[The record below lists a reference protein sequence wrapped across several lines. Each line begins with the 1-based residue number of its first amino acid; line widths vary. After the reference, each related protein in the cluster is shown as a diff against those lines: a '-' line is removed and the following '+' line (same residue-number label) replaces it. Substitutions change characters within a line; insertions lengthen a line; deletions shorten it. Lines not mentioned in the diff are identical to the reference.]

1 MKHCIFLLLA
11 LVASLGL
18 SAQRTVTGTVT
29 SASDEEVLIGVYILV
44 KGTTTGAISDIEGKY
59 SVTVPDNDAV
69 LVFSYTGF
77 ASVEIPVGS
86 QSVVDVSLS
95 EGANLEEVIV
105 VGYGEQKRGDITVA
119 LSNVSQEDL
128 EASVVTSVD
137 QALQGRAAGVTIMAS
152 SGQPGAAPRVNIRGA
167 TSVTASSD
175 PLYVID
181 GVPMVTEDNSNL
193 FTGGYQF
200 SSLSDINPN
209 DIASIQVL
217 KDASAT
223 AIYGSRGANG
233 VILINTKRG
242 ATGEAT
248 IDFEVST
255 GWQAPT
261 KVIEM
266 MDSRQFI
273 NMMNEAAA
281 NDGLPAD
288 WFSNPDNGNFIGNPE
303 DPELQNTDWY
313 GEILRNDAPISEY
326 ALSAR
331 GGNENLR
338 YFVSGGFL
346 DQEGYQKGTGFTR
359 MSARANLDATLNSKL
374 TVGVTTFVSRSDAQS
389 TIGDNSLYGVMIN
402 ALAADPTMP
411 VFEDDGSYANPF
423 SYYSWWA
430 FENPRA
436 ATDIYERNTIT
447 NRYLGTVY
455 GELAFSSEL
464 KFRSSWSADYQFLKD
479 NLFYPSN
486 TFQSIRGGI
495 TGEGQY
501 SSAES
506 LTWINENILTYNPI
520 IGDRHNLSL
529 LAGFTM
535 QENTRDF
542 VDINGQNFA
551 TDVLGG
557 LELASDITDAGTF
570 GTGWGLKSY
579 LARINYN
586 LDEKYYVT
594 LSARADGSSRFG
606 ENNRYGVFPSVAIA
620 WRLSGEE
627 FLANSNW
634 LYDAKIRASYGLS
647 GNQEG
652 IDNFASRS
660 LWAINGQFAGTPSSR
675 PNQLGNSELGWES
688 TTQLNLGFD
697 LSLYQGRVN
706 VTFDY
711 FNKTTT
717 DLLLR
722 SIVPATS
729 GYTSAFRNIGEV
741 RNSGLEFSL
750 NTVNIT
756 TASGFKWTTDF
767 NISTIENEVVK
778 LEQDDQVQ
786 GDGHILKEGEPLG
799 SFFLIPFEGVDPQ
812 TGNSIYT
819 DLNEDGIINNDDRA
833 IPRDAD
839 GKNLSIW
846 PDFFGGITN
855 TFSYKGI
862 SISAFLQFSKGN
874 YVNNHSRFAQEQVG
888 WSFNFGGFYLPYG
901 NNTLRVEEGRWRQP
915 GDQTDIPRAS
925 LGYSFDED
933 GNVIEEL
940 PQNWQEYSD
949 QWLEDASYIRLKTLQ
964 VGYDLPA
971 ALFQSIPLRSASI
984 FFRGQNLFTAT
995 DYLGVDPEVNSRGG
1009 NSVLTPGED
1018 FGGLGQAKSYVFG
1031 LKVGL

>member
-1 MKHCIFLLLA
+1 MRLPLLLLLFA
-11 LVASLGL
+11 LSASLT
-18 SAQRTVTGTVT
+18 AQRTITGTVT
-29 SASDEEVLIGVYILV
+29 SASDNESLLGVYILI
-44 KGTTTGAISDIEGKY
+44 KGTTSGTVTDLDGNY
-59 SVTVPDNDAV
+59 SITVPDGADV

-77 ASVEIPVGS
+77 ATQEVEIGV
-86 QSVVDVSLS
+86 QSVIDVTLS
-95 EGANLEEVIV
+95 EGTNLNEVIV

-119 LSNVSQEDL
+119 LSNVSSDDL
-128 EASVVTSVD
+128 NASVVTSVD

-200 SSLSDINPN
+200 SSISDINPN

-242 ATGEAT
+242 ASGEAN

-261 KVIEM
+261 RVIDM

-273 NMMNEAAA
+273 VMMNEAAA

-288 WFSNPDNGNFIGNPE
+288 WFSNPDNFNFIGNPD

-326 ALSAR
+326 SLSAR

-338 YFVSGGFL
+338 YFVSGGYL

-359 MSARANLDATLNSKL
+359 MSARANLDASLNDKL
-374 TVGVTTFVSRSDAQS
+374 TVGVTTFVSRSNAES

-411 VFEDDGSYANPF
+411 VLEDDGSYANPF
-423 SYYSWWA
+423 NYYSWWA

-436 ATDIYERNTIT
+436 ATDLYERNTIT

-455 GELAFSSEL
+455 GELELATNL
-464 KFRSSWSADYQFLKD
+464 KFRSSWSVDYQFLKD

-495 TGEGQY
+495 SGEAQY

-506 LTWINENILTYNPI
+506 LTWINENILTYNFLL
-520 IGDRHNLSL
+520 GGRHSL
-529 LAGFTM
+529 DLLGGFTM

-557 LELASDITDAGTF
+557 LELASDITDGGTF

-579 LARINYN
+579 LGRINYN
-586 LDEKYYVT
+586 FDEKYYVT

-606 ENNRYGVFPSVAIA
+606 ENNRYGVFPSVALA
-620 WRLSGEE
+620 WRLSGEN
-627 FLANSNW
+627 FLATSSW
-634 LYDAKIRASYGLS
+634 LYDAKLRASYGIS

-652 IDNFASRS
+652 ISNFASRS
-660 LWAINGQFAGTPSSR
+660 LWSISGQFAGTPSSR
-675 PNQLGNSELGWES
+675 PDQLGNSELGWES
-688 TTQLNLGFD
+688 TSQLNLGLD
-697 LSLYQGRVN
+697 LSVLDGRVN
-706 VTFDY
+706 FTFDY
-711 FNKTTT
+711 FNKSTT

-729 GYTSAFRNIGEV
+729 GYTTAFRNIGEV
-741 RNSGLEFSL
+741 RNTGLEFSL
-750 NTVNIT
+750 NTVNLT
-756 TASGFKWTTDF
+756 TPGGFKWTTDF

-778 LEQDDQVQ
+778 LEQDEQVQ
-786 GDGHILKEGEPLG
+786 GDGHILQEGEPLG

-812 TGNSIYT
+812 TGNSIFT

-846 PDFFGGITN
+846 PDYFGGITN
-855 TFSYKGI
+855 TFSYKGF
-862 SISAFLQFSKGN
+862 SLSAFLQFSKGN

-888 WSFNFGGFYLPYG
+888 WSFNYGGFFLPYG
-901 NNTLRVEEGRWRQP
+901 NNTQRVEDNRWRQP

-925 LGYSFDED
+925 LGYSFDSD

-940 PQNWQEYSD
+940 PQNWQEYST
-949 QWLEDASYIRLKTLQ
+949 QWLEDASYLRLKTLQ
-964 VGYDLPA
+964 VSYDLPS
-971 ALFQSIPLRSASI
+971 ALFEAIPLRSARV

>member
-1 MKHCIFLLLA
+1 M
-11 LVASLGL
+11 LVACASVLT
-18 SAQRTVTGTVT
+18 AQRTVTGTVRSVT
-29 SASDEEVLIGVYILV
+29 DSEPLIGVYILI
-44 KGTTTGAISDIEGKY
+44 KGSSSGTVTDIDGKY
-59 SVTVPDNDAV
+59 SITVANNDQV
-69 LVFSYTGF
+69 MVFSYTGF
-77 ASVEIPVGS
+77 ASVEEVVGTR
-86 QSVVDVSLS
+86 SVIDVVMS
-95 EGANLEEVIV
+95 EGANLDEVIV

-119 LSNVSQEDL
+119 LSNVSSDDL

-137 QALQGRAAGVTIMAS
+137 QALQGRAAGVTVMAS

-242 ATGEAT
+242 ASGKGS
-248 IDFEVST
+248 IDFEAST

-261 KVIEM
+261 RVIDM
-266 MDSRQFI
+266 MDSREFI
-273 NMMNEAAA
+273 TMMNEAAA

-288 WFSNPDNGNFIGNPE
+288 WFSNPDNGNFIGDPT
-303 DPELQNTDWY
+303 DPELRNTDWY
-313 GEILRNDAPISEY
+313 GEILRNDAPITEY

-331 GGNENLR
+331 GGNNNLR
-338 YFVSGGFL
+338 YFVSGGYL
-346 DQEGYQKGTGFTR
+346 DQEGYQKGTGFKR
-359 MSARANLDATLNSKL
+359 VSARANLDAAINDKL
-374 TVGVTTFVSRSDAQS
+374 TVGVTTFVSRSDAES

-436 ATDIYERNTIT
+436 ATDLYQRNTIT
-447 NRYLGTVY
+447 NRYLGTVF
-455 GELAFSSEL
+455 GELDLAANL
-464 KFRSSWSADYQFLKD
+464 KFRTSWSVDYQFLKD
-479 NLFYPSN
+479 NSFYPGT
-486 TFQSIRGGI
+486 TFQSIRGGN
-495 TGEGQY
+495 TGESQY

-506 LTWINENILTYNPI
+506 LTWINENIVTYVPTL
-520 IGDRHNLSL
+520 GDRHNLNL

-551 TDVLGG
+551 TNVLGG

-579 LARINYN
+579 LSRINYN
-586 LDEKYYVT
+586 FDEKYYVT

-606 ENNRYGVFPSVAIA
+606 ENNRYGIFPSVALA
-620 WRLSGEE
+620 WRLSGEN
-627 FLANSNW
+627 FLASAGW
-634 LYDAKIRASYGLS
+634 LYDAKLRASYGIS

-652 IDNFASRS
+652 INNFASRS

-675 PNQLGNSELGWES
+675 PNQLGNSGLGWES
-688 TTQLNLGFD
+688 TAQVNLGLD

-706 VTFDY
+706 FTFDY
-711 FNKTTT
+711 YNKSTT
-717 DLLLR
+717 DLLLQ

-729 GYTSAFRNIGEV
+729 GYTTAFRNIGEM

-750 NTVNIT
+750 NTINLT
-756 TASGFKWTTDF
+756 TASGFRWTTDF
-767 NISTIENEVVK
+767 NISTINNEVIK

-799 SFFLIPFEGVDPQ
+799 SFFLINFEGVDPR
-812 TGNSIYT
+812 TGNANFT
-819 DLNEDGIINNDDRA
+819 DTNEDGIINNDDRM
-833 IPRDAD
+833 IPRDEN
-839 GKNLSIW
+839 GKNLSVW
-846 PDFFGGITN
+846 PDYFGGITN
-855 TFSYKGI
+855 TFSYKGF

-888 WSFNFGGFYLPYG
+888 WSFDFGGFYLPYG
-901 NNTLRVEEGRWRQP
+901 NNTQRVVDGRWKQP
-915 GDQTDIPRAS
+915 GDVTDIPRAS
-925 LGYSFDED
+925 LGYSFDEN
-933 GNVIEEL
+933 GNVTEEL
-940 PQNWQEYSD
+940 PQNWQEYST

-964 VGYDLPA
+964 VSYDLPSS
-971 ALFQSIPLRSASI
+971 LFDGIPMQSARV

-995 DYLGVDPEVNSRGG
+995 EYLGVDPEVNSRGG

-1018 FGGLGQAKSYVFG
+1018 FGGLGQAKSYV
-1031 LKVGL
+1031 VGFRLSL